1 MTAPDVRFER
11 ERFSRGVVR
20 AARLLASMPATA
32 DVLEE
37 SREIL
42 RVAFSPD
49 LVCLARC
56 ARDGVRCSDACAL
69 RDADIEGLP
78 RTVSRVIETGS
89 VSVAELDL
97 PSPTACVVLPVN
109 VHGRT
114 ETAILVGYSGA
125 PELPSHVVQAL
136 RDVADL
142 VGATLARQQLDRE
155 RMTLAVE
162 RATRA
167 VAEQTENRARLLSK
181 ASKALVASFDSD
193 GTLSSLAR
201 LIVPQL
207 AHWCTIALRRESG
220 PTAAEQV
227 VWVQVD
233 PSSAEGSREVRA
245 DRGPIDGAERVIA
258 TCEPEL
264 HPQVPESFLAR
275 WARSPEQLRL
285 ARGLGLASAI
295 VVPIA
300 GHGAVLGAIALGA
313 SDRQYAPEDVA
324 AAEELGLRTGTAIEN
339 ARLYLQAQQ
348 AIGARDQF
356 LAVASHELNTPL
368 TALMLVVDAAERAL
382 EKIPDPPERMRA
394 NVAALARQ
402 GQRLTKL
409 VSNLLDVTRIQAG
422 LLHLSI
428 EPMDLCAV
436 VREVAA
442 RHEPEAARARCA
454 LEVVACGAI
463 TATWDPGR
471 VDQVVSNLLSNALK
485 YGAGKPVSLVAEV
498 DGDVARLSVT
508 DRGSGIAPEDHERI
522 FQRFERAVPDG
533 GPEGMGLGLWI
544 TREIV
549 LRLGGSIRVESGPGA
564 GARFIVELPLQGV
577 PAQR

>member
-1 MTAPDVRFER
+1 
-11 ERFSRGVVR
+11 
-20 AARLLASMPATA
+20 
-32 DVLEE
+32 
-37 SREIL
+37 
-42 RVAFSPD
+42 
-49 LVCLARC
+49 
-56 ARDGVRCSDACAL
+56 
-69 RDADIEGLP
+69 
-78 RTVSRVIETGS
+78 
-89 VSVAELDL
+89 
-97 PSPTACVVLPVN
+97 
-109 VHGRT
+109 
-114 ETAILVGYSGA
+114 VG
-125 PELPSHVVQAL
+125 
-136 RDVADL
+136 DL
-142 VGATLARQQLDRE
+142 VGATLARQQVDRE

-193 GTLSSLAR
+193 GTLSSLAW

-207 AHWCTIALRRESG
+207 GHWCAIALRRDSG
-220 PTAAEQV
+220 RTAGEQV

-233 PSSAEGSREVRA
+233 PSSVGECREVRG
-245 DRGPIDGAERVIA
+245 DRGPVEGAGGVIA
-258 TCEPEL
+258 TCQPEL
-264 HPQVPESFLAR
+264 HGYVTESFLAG

-285 ARGLGLASAI
+285 ARALGLASAM

-313 SDRQYAPEDVA
+313 SDRRYAPEDVA
-324 AAEELGLRTGTAIEN
+324 AAEEIGLRTGTAIEN

-348 AIGARDQF
+348 AIGVRDQF
-356 LAVASHELNTPL
+356 LAIASHELKTPL

-382 EKIPDPPERMRA
+382 ERSPAPSERMRA
-394 NVAALARQ
+394 NVAALSRQ

-409 VSNLLDVTRIQAG
+409 VSNLLDVTRIRAG
-422 LLHLSI
+422 LFHVSV

-442 RHEPEAARARCA
+442 RHEPEAARAGCA
-454 LEVVACGAI
+454 LEVVTGDAI
-463 TATWDPGR
+463 TAAWDPGR
-471 VDQVVSNLLSNALK
+471 VDQVVGNLLSNALK
-485 YGAGKPVSLVAEV
+485 YGAGKPVSLVTEV

-508 DRGSGIAPEDHERI
+508 DHGIGIAPEDHERI

-549 LRLGGSIRVESGPGA
+549 VRLGGSIRVESAPGA
-564 GARFIVELPLQGV
+564 GARFIVELPLDGAPV
-577 PAQR
+577 QR